1 MDFYRPTFAAI
12 DLNAIKMNILNLQTH
27 LNKKLEIIA
36 VVKANAYG
44 HGDVKVSKAAMEA
57 GASMLAV
64 ATPDEAIRLRKE
76 GIESPLLVMG
86 ASPSTFADVAAEL
99 NIMVT
104 VFDEKWINQ
113 IPLLSHRLKIHLKLD
128 TGMGRLGIYSEN
140 HLQSIIQLIQQRDD
154 IELDGV
160 FTHFSTADEEDQSH
174 YKEQMSKFK
183 DFLQLFNEMPRV
195 VHAANSAAALIRNES
210 LFDGVRFGISL
221 YGLSPS
227 AYVSGVLPFPL
238 IPAMS
243 LHTEVAFIKRVPEAT
258 AISYGATY
266 RTQHSEWIATLPI
279 GYADGL
285 LRGLSGQEVLIGG
298 KRVPIV
304 GRICMDQC
312 MIRLDEEVPIGE
324 KVVLLG
330 RQGNEIIHVEEWA
343 EKLNTISYEVPCIIT
358 ERVPRVYIP

>member
-12 DLNAIKMNILNLQTH
+12 DLNAIKMNILRLQAH
-27 LNKKLEIIA
+27 INKPLEIIA

-44 HGDVKVSKAAMEA
+44 HGAVRVSKTAMEA

-64 ATPDEAIRLRKE
+64 ATPDEAIRLRIE

-86 ASPSTFADVAAEL
+86 ASPPAFAKVAAEL
-99 NIMVT
+99 NIIVT
-104 VFDEKWINQ
+104 VFDEGWINQ
-113 IPLLSHRLKIHLKLD
+113 IPLLPNRLMVHIKVD
-128 TGMGRLGIYSEN
+128 TGMGRLGIYTEEDLESMIN
-140 HLQSIIQLIQQRDD
+140 LIQQRDD
-154 IELDGV
+154 MVIDGV
-160 FTHFSTADEEDQSH
+160 FTHFSTADEEDTKH
-174 YKEQMSKFK
+174 YDDQMSKFK
-183 DFLQLFNEMPRV
+183 NFLRLFKVKPRL
-195 VHAANSAAALIRNES
+195 VHAANSAAALIRNEAM
-210 LFDGVRFGISL
+210 FDGVRFGISL

-227 AYVSGVLPFPL
+227 PYVTEILPFPL
-238 IPAMS
+238 TPAMT
-243 LHTEVAFIKRVPEAT
+243 LHTEVAFIKQVPEET

-266 RTQHSEWIATLPI
+266 RSQQSEWIATLPI

-285 LRGLSGQEVLIGG
+285 LRGISGQEVLIRG

-330 RQGNEIIHVEEWA
+330 RQGHEAIYVEEWA
-343 EKLNTISYEVPCIIT
+343 TKLNTISYEIPCTIT
-358 ERVPRVYIP
+358 ERVPRVYSH